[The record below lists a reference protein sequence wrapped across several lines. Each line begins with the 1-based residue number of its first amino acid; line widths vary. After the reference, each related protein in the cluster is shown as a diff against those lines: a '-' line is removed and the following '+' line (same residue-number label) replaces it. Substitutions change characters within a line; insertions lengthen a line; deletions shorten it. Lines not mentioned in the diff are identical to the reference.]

1 MKPIKSIL
9 ASPSVRPYILLLFV
23 AALFAFLDRGEG
35 RLIGMATAYSVL
47 QQFATLGP
55 IALALGLT
63 MMTREFDL
71 SIGGTLSLAGCVAV
85 LAGSANPALGLLLA
99 LAVGAIAGLTQ
110 GYLMLKLRL
119 SSIGVT
125 LGGLLTLSGLSY
137 VITNNETIGF
147 DAAGVAAAMSEH
159 ILGVFSVRSLV
170 ALALFLVAAFV
181 VSWTRAGRDLL
192 AVGSDRRA
200 ATIAGVSVRTTIL
213 CVFAVS
219 GLLTAGTGAL
229 LSYSLAAASPV
240 ALADTLLPAAAAAII
255 GGVSLSG
262 GKGRPLGIAGGVLV
276 LCVLRSGLTAIGAPP
291 FVHDIATGAV
301 LLIVALM
308 DSAELDRRLFP
319 LRASLRALLSAA
331 PARRPHP

>member
-1 MKPIKSIL
+1 MKYVYKIFD
-9 ASPSVRPYILLLFV
+9 SPSVRPYILLAVVV
-23 AALFAFLDRGEG
+23 AIFTILDEG
-35 RLIGMATAYSVL
+35 QGHVLSMATAYSVL

-55 IALALGLT
+55 VALALGLT

-85 LAGSANPALGLLLA
+85 LAGSTSPTLGLILA
-99 LAVGAIAGLTQ
+99 LAVGCIAGLIQ
-110 GYLMLKLRL
+110 GVIMLRLGL

-137 VITNNETIGF
+137 VITKNETIGF
-147 DAAGVAAAMSEH
+147 DATDVAMAMSERV
-159 ILGVFSVRSLV
+159 LGVFSLRSLV
-170 ALALFLVAAFV
+170 ALALFLAAALI
-181 VSWTRAGRDLL
+181 VSWTRAGRDML

-200 ATIAGVSVRTTIL
+200 ATIAGVNVKSTIL
-213 CVFAVS
+213 CVFAIS
-219 GLLTAGTGAL
+219 GLLTAGAGAL

-276 LCVLRSGLTAIGAPP
+276 LCVLRSGLTSIGAPP
-291 FVHDIATGAV
+291 FVHDIVTGAV
-301 LLIVALM
+301 LLTVALF

-319 LRASLRALLSAA
+319 LRGLLSRTAHI
-331 PARRPHP
+331 RPPK